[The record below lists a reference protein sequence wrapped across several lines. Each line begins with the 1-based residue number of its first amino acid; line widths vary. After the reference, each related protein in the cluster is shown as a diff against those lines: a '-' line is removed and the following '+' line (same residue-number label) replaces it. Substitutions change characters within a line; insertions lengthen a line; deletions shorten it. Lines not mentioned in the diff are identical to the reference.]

1 MIWWLFFKDQFSIYY
16 IKSFNFVTLCDLVT
30 VFAKTKSRLHCTE
43 MNQQPRYVLFRFQNK
58 GPCHRLL
65 GLARSQSYLKFTE
78 NNKVV
83 VVSCQSKFIVLGL
96 KTDHSATSRYKNS
109 NLINFNYLELGDTQW
124 YVLTS
129 WWFAS
134 WNSKGNAIKGTPRI
148 IHDLQ
153 NFRRLFRPRGSPLK
167 VAWFQKVF
175 WLWCHCQQKV
185 PNCCP

>member
-1 MIWWLFFKDQFSIYY
+1 
-16 IKSFNFVTLCDLVT
+16 VTLCNFVT
-30 VFAKTKSRLHCTE
+30 VFAKTKSVTKSRLHCTWISCQN
-43 MNQQPRYVLFRFQNK
+43 MLFVSQNQGR
-58 GPCHRLL
+58 CHMLL

-78 NNKVV
+78 KNKAA
-83 VVSCQSKFIVLGL
+83 VVSCLSKFIALGL
-96 KTDHSATSRYKNS
+96 KTDHSARYKKA
-109 NLINFNYLELGDTQW
+109 NLINFKYLELGDTQW

-167 VAWFQKVF
+167 VA
-175 WLWCHCQQKV
+175 
-185 PNCCP
+185 